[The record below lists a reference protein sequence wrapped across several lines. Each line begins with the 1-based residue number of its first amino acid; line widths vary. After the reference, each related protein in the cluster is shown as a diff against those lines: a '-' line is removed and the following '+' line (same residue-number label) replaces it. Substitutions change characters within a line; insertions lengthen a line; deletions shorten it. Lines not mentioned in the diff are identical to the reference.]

1 MTYKNLWDEAQ
12 AVLRENLV
20 PSNKYTREEKKREI
34 NDLIYHEARKRIA

>member
-20 PSNKYTREEKKREI
+20 PSNKYTREEKKGKLMIWYTMKLEK
-34 NDLIYHEARKRIA
+34 E